1 MAVGDQ
7 GLSARDEWLRS
18 VTRLAPVPLATNAI
32 GTALH
37 KQLFRARL
45 VLPAA
50 IETPVQLK
58 VY

>member
-1 MAVGDQ
+1 MGDQ